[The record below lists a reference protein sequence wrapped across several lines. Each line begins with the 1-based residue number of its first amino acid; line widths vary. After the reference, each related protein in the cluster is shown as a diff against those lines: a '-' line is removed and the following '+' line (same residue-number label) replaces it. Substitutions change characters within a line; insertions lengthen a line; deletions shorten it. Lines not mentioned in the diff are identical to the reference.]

1 MRIYLPG
8 NALKNCWP
16 SRGFTCLI
24 TYISIKSYITHK
36 MQVDPSTVLG
46 SKQLTLA
53 GLLVLSLRTSVL
65 KHSDNA
71 CQNTYV
77 LFPNIQCF

>member
-1 MRIYLPG
+1 
-8 NALKNCWP
+8 
-16 SRGFTCLI
+16 
-24 TYISIKSYITHK
+24 